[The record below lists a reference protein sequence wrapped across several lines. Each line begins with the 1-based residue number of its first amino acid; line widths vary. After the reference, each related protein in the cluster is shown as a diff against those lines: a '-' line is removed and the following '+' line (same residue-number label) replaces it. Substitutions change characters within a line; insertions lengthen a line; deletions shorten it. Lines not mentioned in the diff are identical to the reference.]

1 MLTARKQAPSPLR
14 DLDTPRAVLK
24 PRMPRPKVPSAEMIP
39 IPTATTSVK
48 RPRIPSSSI
57 TVNLDPRVPHKA
69 LPQVVQKKVK
79 LTVIGALSDTKVIP
93 PVPVFSKPI
102 LGCMIEQPATLNAR
116 ASDVAIPA
124 EEECIKE
131 YDATMTTMAIK

>member
-1 MLTARKQAPSPLR
+1 M
-14 DLDTPRAVLK
+14 
-24 PRMPRPKVPSAEMIP
+24 
-39 IPTATTSVK
+39 
-48 RPRIPSSSI
+48 
-57 TVNLDPRVPHKA
+57 VNLDPRVPHKA

-102 LGCMIEQPATLNAR
+102 LGFMIEQPATLNAR

-131 YDATMTTMAIK
+131 YDATMTTDVKLEDVKLEEDKNTEADFCTDEASDMTDSWEQGPQ